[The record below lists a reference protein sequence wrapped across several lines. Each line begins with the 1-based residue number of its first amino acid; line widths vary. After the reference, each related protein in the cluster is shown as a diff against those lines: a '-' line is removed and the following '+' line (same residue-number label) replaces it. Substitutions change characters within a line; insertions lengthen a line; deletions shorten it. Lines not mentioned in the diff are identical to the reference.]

1 TTRFLWQGYRLLQEQ
16 RDDGSRRSWSYDP
29 ASPWS
34 PLAALEQAGDSRS
47 ADIYWYHTDLNSAP
61 LEVADAAGNLCWS
74 GQYDTFGKLQ
84 GQTVAGAAKRQGAQY
99 QQPLRYAGQYQDDE
113 SGLHY
118 NLFRYYEPE
127 VGRFTTQ
134 DPIGLRGG
142 LNLYQYAPNP
152 LMWVDP
158 LGLSSKPCKTE
169 ETTRVRHYTNRKG
182 SNAIEESGVIKAQDN
197 GRVYVE
203 PANKKPMSQVQAENK
218 YQIKPGRGRDY
229 VETDVPNSQLEW
241 ITNPRYHTQEL
252 TVKGDVP
259 LKNPTVTKRK

>member
-1 TTRFLWQGYRLLQEQ
+1 MQAHGRGPQGEFEAQYHYDALGRRSRKAVRYKGKTEQTTRFLWQGYRLLQEQ

-61 LEVADAAGNLCWS
+61 LEVTDAAGNPVRAIRHLR
-74 GQYDTFGKLQ
+74 QA
-84 GQTVAGAAKRQGAQY
+84 AGPDGGRCGEAAGRAI
-99 QQPLRYAGQYQDDE
+99 PAAAALRRAISDDE

-158 LGLSSKPCKTE
+158 LGLMSCSTDAAKLARNLGP
-169 ETTRVRHYTNRKG
+169 
-182 SNAIEESGVIKAQDN
+182 QPM
-197 GRVYVE
+197 GRE
-203 PANKKPMSQVQAENK
+203 
-218 YQIKPGRGRDY
+218 I
-229 VETDVPNSQLEW
+229 
-241 ITNPRYHTQEL
+241 
-252 TVKGDVP
+252 
-259 LKNPTVTKRK
+259 